1 MKVQTIEKGTGNAFN
16 EPSFK
21 KAISPFKNILY
32 FFYADDQCLY
42 IGQTKHSLFDR
53 CYKNTPRHSKT
64 ARFSQAN
71 YVHIIQLDDNIDDI
85 ARKAIEGVFIA
96 TIRPKQNKQ

>member
-1 MKVQTIEKGTGNAFN
+1 MKVQTIEKGTGDTFN
-16 EPSFK
+16 EQAFK

-42 IGQTKHSLFDR
+42 IGQTKNSLLDR
-53 CYKNTPRHSKT
+53 CYKNTPKHSR
-64 ARFSQAN
+64 AEWFSQAN

-85 ARKAIEGVFIA
+85 ARKTIEGVFIA
-96 TIRPKQNKQ
+96 TIRPKQNKR